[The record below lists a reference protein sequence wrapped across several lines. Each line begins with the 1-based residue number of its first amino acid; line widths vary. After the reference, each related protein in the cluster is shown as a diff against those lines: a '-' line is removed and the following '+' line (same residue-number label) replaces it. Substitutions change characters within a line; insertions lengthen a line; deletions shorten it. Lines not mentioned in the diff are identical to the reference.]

1 MKYILTV
8 LYKMHFLLYFKTKET
23 FMHMAWYCLAVE
35 IVLIIYINLQDILSS
50 SFNILLD
57 IIVPIMHN

>member
-1 MKYILTV
+1 
-8 LYKMHFLLYFKTKET
+8 
-23 FMHMAWYCLAVE
+23 MHMAWYCLAVE
-35 IVLIIYINLQDILSS
+35 VVLITYINLQDILSS

>member
-1 MKYILTV
+1 MSEQKFENFNTI
-8 LYKMHFLLYFKTKET
+8 KN
-23 FMHMAWYCLAVE
+23 CLAVE